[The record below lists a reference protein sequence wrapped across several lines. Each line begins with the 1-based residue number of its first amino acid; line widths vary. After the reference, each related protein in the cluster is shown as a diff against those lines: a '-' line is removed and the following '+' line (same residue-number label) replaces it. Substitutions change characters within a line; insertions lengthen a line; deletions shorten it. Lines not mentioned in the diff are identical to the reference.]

1 MMKSDSHRSKTKYIA
16 LGGIIAAL
24 YVALT
29 YFASVIGLASGVIQ
43 FRISEALC
51 ILPIF
56 TPAAIP
62 GLYIGCFLAN
72 LLTGCAIWDVIFGS
86 IATLLGAIGTWLLRK
101 KHRFLASIPPIVS
114 NMVII
119 PFILQYVYGAEDT
132 YLFLMVTVG
141 IGEVVCAGI
150 LGQVLYQ
157 ALWSHRN
164 IFMV

>member
-1 MMKSDSHRSKTKYIA
+1 MWRNNKVKFVA
-16 LGGIIAAL
+16 FGGIIAAL

-29 YFASVIGLASGVIQ
+29 YVASALGLASGVIQ

-51 ILPIF
+51 ILPVF

-72 LLTGCAIWDVIFGS
+72 LLTGCAIWDVVFGS
-86 IATLLGAIGTWLLRK
+86 IATLLGAVGTWLLR

-119 PFILQYVYGAEDT
+119 PLVLQYVYGSEDS
-132 YLFLMVTVG
+132 YWFLMVTVG
-141 IGEVVCAGI
+141 AGEIVCAGI
-150 LGQVLYQ
+150 LGQLFYQ
-157 ALWSHRN
+157 ALWPRRN
-164 IFMV
+164 IFMK